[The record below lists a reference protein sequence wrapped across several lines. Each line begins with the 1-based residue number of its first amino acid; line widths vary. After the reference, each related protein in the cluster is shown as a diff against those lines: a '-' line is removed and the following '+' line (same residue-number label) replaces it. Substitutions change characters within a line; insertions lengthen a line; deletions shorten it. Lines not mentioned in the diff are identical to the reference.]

1 MGLIKMPPEVS
12 TYIQSEITALTPDKF
27 KSWPAY
33 DFKHNHNALVLH
45 YDADYLWAITPDGT
59 ILCRDLLA
67 FDDLKVETNATQI
80 REVLEHGAKNHPI
93 LQVLLLPFSSITLST
108 DS

>member
-1 MGLIKMPPEVS
+1 MGLIQMPPEVS

-27 KSWPAY
+27 KSWPSY

-45 YDADYLWAITPDGT
+45 YDADYLWAITPKGT

-67 FDDLKVETNATQI
+67 LDGLEEETNAVQI
-80 REVLEHGAKNHPI
+80 REVLENGAQNHPI
-93 LQVLLLPFSSITLST
+93 LQVLLLPFSSSTSST
-108 DS
+108 DF